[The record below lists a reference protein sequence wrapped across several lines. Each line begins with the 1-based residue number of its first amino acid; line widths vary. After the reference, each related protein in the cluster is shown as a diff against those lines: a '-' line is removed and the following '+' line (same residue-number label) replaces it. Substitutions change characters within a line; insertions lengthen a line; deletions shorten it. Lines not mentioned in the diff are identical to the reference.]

1 MSEFECD
8 RCGKDCRA
16 NKNVSYIQ
24 PWELL
29 EIKDIYKT
37 IFVNSLCLSCSNEAN
52 SFVNY
57 YGEKRTMDIAA
68 LSNYLRS
75 GEKSKLAELNAYSAM
90 NNAGYMSAFVTDQ

>member
-8 RCGKDCRA
+8 RCGIDCRA
-16 NKNVSYIQ
+16 NKNGDYIQ

-37 IFVNSLCLSCSNEAN
+37 NFVSSLCLSCSTKAS

-57 YGEKRTMDIAA
+57 YGEKKAEDIER
-68 LSNYLRS
+68 LSDYLRS
-75 GEKSKLAELNAYSAM
+75 GEKSRQAELNAYNAM
-90 NNAGYMSAFVTDQ
+90 INAGYMIINVH